1 MRRRVAILHH
11 SRSFFPLD
19 LRQAI
24 VGSVEPIWVLP
35 NGPGDDEATT
45 GLLRR
50 LGTVVNIDGMDL
62 DESARELG
70 RHRPDGII
78 TFVDDHLPL
87 AAALAARLDLRY
99 HTPDVAA
106 VLADK
111 GRQREALERA
121 GIPGPGYWPVPADI
135 TAAELDQLA
144 GRARYPAV
152 LKHARGSG
160 SRDMHPVGTPR
171 DLRELLG
178 ARAPKGAI
186 DRVLEEYLPDD
197 PDHDPRFASYVSVES
212 VVSCGRAS
220 HVAVTGRFPLAD
232 PFRETGHFIPG
243 ILTVGMRAPVL
254 SMVADAIEALGIR
267 TAVVHTEVKLT
278 PEGPR
283 LIEVNGRLGARP
295 PFILQ
300 RISKVN
306 LFLEACLL
314 AVGVSSDVVGPVEC
328 SGVGFWFMLQPPVSA
343 RRVRAIDGLNRL
355 DEMAGIDTVRINR
368 RPGESVDWREG
379 TDGHVL
385 TVRGRA
391 QDHDA
396 LAATIEFIRT
406 TVQLDYEE

>member
-1 MRRRVAILHH
+1 VRPRVAVLHH
-11 SRSFFPLD
+11 ARSFFPLD

-24 VGSVEPIWVLP
+24 GEGVEVIWVLP
-35 NGPGDDEATT
+35 DGPGDGEANSR
-45 GLLRR
+45 LLRR
-50 LGTVVNIDGMDL
+50 LGTVVDIAGMDL
-62 DESARELG
+62 DQSARELS

-78 TFVDDHLPL
+78 TFVDDHLL
-87 AAALAARLDLRY
+87 MAAALAARLDLGY

-106 VLADK
+106 VLTDK
-111 GRQREALERA
+111 RRQREALERA
-121 GIPGPGYWPVPADI
+121 GIPGPRYWPVPADI
-135 TAAELDQLA
+135 TPAELDRLA
-144 GRARYPAV
+144 GRVRYPAV
-152 LKHARGSG
+152 LKRARGSG
-160 SRDMHPVGTPR
+160 SRDMHAVATPQ

-186 DRVLEEYLPDD
+186 DRLLEEYLPDD
-197 PDHDPRFASYVSVES
+197 VDHDPRFASYVSVES
-212 VVSCGRAS
+212 VVSSGRAS

-232 PFRETGHFIPG
+232 PFRETGNFIPG

-300 RISKVN
+300 GISKVN

-314 AVGVSSDVVGPVEC
+314 AVGSSSAVVGPVEC
-328 SGVGFWFMLQPPVSA
+328 SGVGFWLMIQPPVSA
-343 RRVRAIDGLNRL
+343 RRVGAIHGLDDL
-355 DEMAGIDTVRINR
+355 AVPAGIDTVRISR

-385 TVRGRA
+385 TIRGRVR
-391 QDHDA
+391 DHES
-396 LAATIEFIRT
+396 LAGTIESIRH
-406 TVQLDYEE
+406 TVQIDYED

>member
-1 MRRRVAILHH
+1 MEV
-11 SRSFFPLD
+11 
-19 LRQAI
+19 
-24 VGSVEPIWVLP
+24 IWVLP
-35 NGPGDDEATT
+35 DGPGDDDAMPR
-45 GLLRR
+45 LLRR
-50 LGTVVNIDGMDL
+50 LGPVVDIAGMTL
-62 DESARELG
+62 DEAARELG

-78 TFVDDHLPL
+78 TFVDDHLL
-87 AAALAARLDLRY
+87 MAAALAARLDLRY

-111 GRQREALERA
+111 RRQREALERA
-121 GIPGPGYWPVPADI
+121 GIPGPRYWPVPADI
-135 TAAELDQLA
+135 TPAELDQLA
-144 GRARYPAV
+144 DRVQYPSV

-160 SRDMHPVGTPR
+160 SRDMHPVGTPHA
-171 DLRELLG
+171 LRELLE
-178 ARAPKGAI
+178 ARTPMGAI
-186 DRVLEEYLPDD
+186 DRLLEEYLPDD

-212 VVSCGRAS
+212 VVSSGQAC

-232 PFRETGHFIPG
+232 PFRETGNFIPG
-243 ILTVGMRAPVL
+243 ILAVGMRGPVL

-300 RISKVN
+300 RVSRVN

-314 AVGVSSDVVGPVEC
+314 AVGLSSGVVGPVEC
-328 SGVGFWFMLQPPVSA
+328 SGVGFWFMIQPPVWA
-343 RRVRAIDGLNRL
+343 RRVGTIDGLNQL
-355 DEMAGIDTVRINR
+355 AEGSGVETVTINR

-385 TVRGRA
+385 TIRGRVE
-391 QDHDA
+391 DHEI
-396 LAATIEFIRT
+396 LAGTIEFIRQ
-406 TVQLDYEE
+406 TVQLDYE